1 MIDKKEL
8 KKIYDE
14 NMVTEEYIINNKLE
28 DDFSLTVNQVAD
40 ILAFSV
46 ENVQSYVLPYLMKCR
61 TGDYIKY
68 YMKNRR
74 LKIVISKESLVE
86 YISKSLKV
94 EEVKKVI
101 HFEKGDIRLQEVID
115 TIKDKRV
122 IPSYFKYVSE
132 LISAKFKESSA
143 DKERK
148 KRRRQKAY
156 EGDVDILDVLAAGT
170 SDVGLIQQYYK
181 EQEELE
187 KRESSEF
194 NIFNVY
200 RDDMYSIRQIKDLMR
215 YRHTQQ
221 VYRFLDRAASVKL
234 RINDM
239 LILTGN
245 TTKGD
250 RNIRY
255 IITKEDLEIAKTDCY
270 RIIITDAVYKA
281 LHEQCEIIDIDI
293 KDYIVEMLLFNTK
306 EYEKTLGENRDNKGK

>member
-8 KKIYDE
+8 KKIYE
-14 NMVTEEYIINNKLE
+14 KNMVTEEYIIDNKLE
-28 DDFSLTVNQVAD
+28 DDFSLTVNKVAE
-40 ILAFSV
+40 ILAFSA

-61 TGDYIKY
+61 TGDYIKD

-86 YISKSLKV
+86 YISKSLEI
-94 EEVKKVI
+94 EEVRKVI
-101 HFEKGDIRLQEVID
+101 PFEKGDIRLQDVIN

-122 IPSYFKYVSE
+122 MPTYFKYISE
-132 LISAKFKESSA
+132 LISAKFEESNA

-156 EGDVDILDVLAAGT
+156 EGYVDILDVLAAGT
-170 SDVGLIQQYYK
+170 SDITLIQQYYK

-187 KRESSEF
+187 KKELSEF

-200 RDDMYSIRQIKDLMR
+200 KDDMYSIREIKEMMG

-234 RINDM
+234 KINDM
-239 LILTGN
+239 LVSPDT

-255 IITKEDLEIAKTDCY
+255 IITKEDLEVAKADCY
-270 RIIITDAVYKA
+270 RILLTDAVYKA
-281 LHEQCEIIDIDI
+281 LEAQCEIIDIDI
-293 KDYIVEMLLFNTK
+293 KDYIIEMLLFNAK
-306 EYEKTLGENRDNKGK
+306 EYAKTLEKNKDK